1 MDLHQFHTL
10 KKEQY
15 YPKFKM
21 NNKQQKAKKEIEKLI
36 SYYNKKKFTL
46 TIEGSKTLLK
56 SYPNNTFLHN
66 IIGSS
71 LKNLGQLK
79 EAKGFFMKSLN
90 LQENN
95 LATINNLAN
104 TLRKMSDF
112 KKAEDYYKIALN
124 IDPNHIDTIVNYGSL
139 YYELND
145 LDKAIDLFKKAI
157 NLDSKVFQAQYN
169 LGLAYQSIGFF
180 KEAEKHFLEALK
192 INPKFTAIDKL
203 ISRFTKYTKNNLHL
217 KSMIDKMSNSS
228 LDDNS
233 RSNLNFAL
241 GKAYEDLGD
250 FENSF
255 KNLEIGNRIK
265 KNLTNYNLKHDIK
278 KFNELINKFKEFI
291 FSKSSNFKY
300 DKKIIFIVGLP
311 RSGTSLVE
319 QIISSHSKVYGGGEL
334 KFLNDLILN
343 NFYKNNNLD
352 TFHKLMKDTD
362 LIENIHTEYF
372 KFIRNLSSSSN
383 IITDKA
389 PLNFMWIGFIKI
401 LFPNA
406 KVVHCNRN
414 PKDNCLSLYK
424 NIFDE
429 KLDWTYNQSDIFGFY
444 SGYINL
450 MKFWKKKVGDFI
462 YDINYEELVLNP
474 DTEIKKLISFCDLEW
489 EDSCKLF
496 YKNKRPIKTVS
507 ISQAREPLFN
517 SSISSFE
524 NYKTYLTNLFSNL
537 DKKDI

>member
-1 MDLHQFHTL
+1 
-10 KKEQY
+10 
-15 YPKFKM
+15 
-21 NNKQQKAKKEIEKLI
+21 
-36 SYYNKKKFTL
+36 
-46 TIEGSKTLLK
+46 
-56 SYPNNTFLHN
+56 
-66 IIGSS
+66 
-71 LKNLGQLK
+71 
-79 EAKGFFMKSLN
+79 
-90 LQENN
+90 
-95 LATINNLAN
+95 
-104 TLRKMSDF
+104 
-112 KKAEDYYKIALN
+112 
-124 IDPNHIDTIVNYGSL
+124 
-139 YYELND
+139 
-145 LDKAIDLFKKAI
+145 
-157 NLDSKVFQAQYN
+157 
-169 LGLAYQSIGFF
+169 
-180 KEAEKHFLEALK
+180 
-192 INPKFTAIDKL
+192 
-203 ISRFTKYTKNNLHL
+203 
-217 KSMIDKMSNSS
+217 MIDKMSNSS

-233 RSNLNFAL
+233 RSQLNFAL
-241 GKAYEDLGD
+241 GKAYEDIGD
-250 FENSF
+250 FKNSF
-255 KNLEIGNRIK
+255 KNLEIGNHIK
-265 KNLTNYNLKHDIK
+265 KSLTNYNLKHDIK
-278 KFNELINKFKEFI
+278 RFNELISKFKEFI
-291 FSKSSNFKY
+291 FSKTSNFKY

-334 KFLNDLILN
+334 KFLNELILN

-372 KFIRNLSSSSN
+372 EFIKNLSSSSN

-444 SGYINL
+444 SCYINL

-462 YDINYEELVLNP
+462 YDINYEELVLSP
-474 DTEIKKLISFCDLEW
+474 DTEIKKLISFCGLEW
-489 EDSCKLF
+489 EDNCKLF

-524 NYKTYLTNLFSNL
+524 NYKTFLSNLFSNL